1 VACALNERGIDVN
14 INDELW
20 DAILFGDVEAVT
32 ELVTAEVAA
41 GTDVVGLLNTT
52 MIPALREIGNQ
63 FSAGQVFIPE
73 MLVGAKAMQAGMDIL
88 EPLLVKEGSE
98 PVAKVCIG
106 SVKGDLHDIGKNLVT
121 IMLKGS
127 GFEVDDLGV
136 NCTID
141 DYRAAVD
148 RGSKVVCLSALLST
162 TRDEM
167 RPVIKAFADRDDVKI
182 VVGGAA
188 ITPDFA
194 REIGADEFGQDASDA
209 IRAVRNSLGL
219 AA

>member
-1 VACALNERGIDVN
+1 MN
-14 INDELW
+14 INDDLW
-20 DAILFGDVEAVT
+20 DAILFGDIDAVT
-32 ELVTAEVAA
+32 EIVNAEVDA
-41 GTDVVGLLNTT
+41 GTDVVGMLNTT

-63 FSAGQVFIPE
+63 FSAGEVFIPE
-73 MLVGAKAMQAGMDIL
+73 MLVGARAMQAGMDIL
-88 EPLLVKEGSE
+88 EPLLVEEGSE

-127 GFEVDDLGV
+127 GFEVEDLGV
-136 NCTID
+136 NCSID
-141 DYRAAVD
+141 DYVAAVE

-167 RPVIKAFADRDDVKI
+167 RPVIERFADRDDVKV

-188 ITPDFA
+188 ITADFA
-194 REIGADEFGQDASDA
+194 REIGADEFGEDASDA
-209 IRAVRNSLGL
+209 IRAVRVSLGL

>member
-1 VACALNERGIDVN
+1 MK

-20 DAILFGDVEAVT
+20 DAILYGDVEAVR
-32 ELVTAEVAA
+32 EIVSEEVKA
-41 GTDVVGLLNTT
+41 GIDVVALLNTT

-63 FSAGQVFIPE
+63 FSAGEVFIPE
-73 MLVGAKAMQAGMDIL
+73 MLVGARAMQGGMDIL

-106 SVKGDLHDIGKNLVT
+106 SVKGDLHDIGKNLVI

-127 GFEVDDLGV
+127 GFEVEDLGV
-136 NCTID
+136 NCAIE
-141 DYRAAVD
+141 DYEAAVD
-148 RGSKVVCLSALLST
+148 RGSKVICLSALLST

-167 RPVIKAFADRDDVKI
+167 RPVINTFSGRDDVKV

-188 ITPDFA
+188 ITAEFA
-194 REIGADEFGQDASDA
+194 KEIGADEFGEDASDA
-209 IRAVRNSLGL
+209 IRAVRVSLGL

>member
-1 VACALNERGIDVN
+1 MK
-14 INDELW
+14 INDDLW
-20 DAILFGDVEAVT
+20 DAILFGDIDSVKEIVN
-32 ELVTAEVAA
+32 AEVEA
-41 GTDVVGLLNTT
+41 GTDVVELLNTT

-63 FSAGQVFIPE
+63 FSAGEVFIPE
-73 MLVGAKAMQAGMDIL
+73 MLVGARAMQAGMDIL
-88 EPLLVKEGSE
+88 EPLLVEEGSE
-98 PVAKVCIG
+98 PVARVCIG

-127 GFEVDDLGV
+127 GFEVEDLGV
-136 NCTID
+136 NCKIE
-141 DYRAAVD
+141 DYVAAVE

-167 RPVIKAFADRDDVKI
+167 RPVIEALADRTDVKV

-188 ITPDFA
+188 ITADFA
-194 REIGADEFGQDASDA
+194 KEIGADEFGEDASDA
-209 IRAVRNSLGL
+209 IRAVRVSLGL